1 MGTLGELLDGL
12 GTEGYRR
19 GKDFERI
26 CKWFLQHDPVYA
38 QKLRRVWLWDEW
50 PGKWGADA
58 GIDLVAEDQDGQI
71 WAIQAKA
78 YARTNSITKR
88 DIDTFLSESARTEI
102 AYRLLIATTDLIGK
116 TAKRTVDNQEK
127 HASVLLRGTLEA
139 AQIDWPDSP
148 SDLRAPRLPP
158 KKPREHQRTAIHA
171 VVTGFERSDR
181 GQMIMAC
188 GTGKTL
194 ISLFIHENIGSSRTL
209 VLMPSLSLLGQTLSE
224 WAANSKQGF
233 EFLAVCSDQSVTDD
247 DAVVANTSDL
257 GFPVTTDPE
266 KVAAF
271 LRRRKGPRVV
281 FATYQSSPQ
290 IAEAF
295 RLGGVPAFNLAIADE
310 AHRCAGPV
318 SSDFG
323 TILNEADIRA
333 ERRLFMTA
341 TPRFFT
347 GRILG
352 EARQR
357 DFEIASMDDESKFGP
372 VFHRLGFSEAIGLK
386 QLTDYQVVVIG
397 VDDAMYREWADEAE
411 PVSTSGKA
419 MDARTLAGQIGLAK
433 SMRAYDLRRTIS
445 FHSRVKRAEEFARSL
460 PEVIAWMPSDERPT
474 GLVWASSVSGE
485 MSASQRQVRL
495 QQLREVDHNARG
507 LLANARCLAEGVDVP
522 SIDGVAFIDPKRSE
536 VDIVQAVGRAIR
548 LSSEKKVGTIVIPVF
563 LDDDAE
569 PAIAVESSAF
579 KPVWDV
585 VMALRAHDEELG
597 EQLDELRRGL
607 GRLGSG
613 RPLRMPPKIKVDL
626 PTSVGADFA
635 RAFNAR
641 LVDQTTASWEFWYGL
656 LEKYVDREHDARV
669 PKSHRD
675 NGFQLG
681 EWVKTQR
688 TLHDRRLLS
697 EKRTELLESLE
708 GWTWDPFADQWEEGF
723 SQLKAYVERTGRA
736 DMPANYK
743 VDGFNLGRWV
753 TVQRVNRTR
762 GSGDT
767 ERERRLAA
775 LEGWSWNAKD
785 DKWEEGFS
793 RLQKYVETKGDARVL
808 ASYRDPDGYSLGA
821 WVVTQR
827 GDHDKDRL
835 AAERADRLNEL
846 EGWTWDPFAD
856 QWEEGFS
863 RLLEF
868 VEREGHSRVPVSY
881 KTHDYPL
888 GKWVDKQRVKHKQ
901 NKLDAEREQRLATL
915 NGWAWSAQ
923 EAAWEDWFSLLM
935 EYVDENGD
943 ARVPSNYIL
952 GNSKLGQWVSNQRVK
967 QRNGTL
973 TADRE
978 RRLNE
983 LPGWSES

>member
-1 MGTLGELLDGL
+1 
-12 GTEGYRR
+12 
-19 GKDFERI
+19 
-26 CKWFLQHDPVYA
+26 
-38 QKLRRVWLWDEW
+38 
-50 PGKWGADA
+50 
-58 GIDLVAEDQDGQI
+58 
-71 WAIQAKA
+71 
-78 YARTNSITKR
+78 
-88 DIDTFLSESARTEI
+88 
-102 AYRLLIATTDLIGK
+102 
-116 TAKRTVDNQEK
+116 
-127 HASVLLRGTLEA
+127 
-139 AQIDWPDSP
+139 
-148 SDLRAPRLPP
+148 
-158 KKPREHQRTAIHA
+158 
-171 VVTGFERSDR
+171 
-181 GQMIMAC
+181 MAC

-194 ISLFIHENIGSSRTL
+194 ISLFIHEKLGSKRTL

-233 EFLAVCSDQSVTDD
+233 EFLAICSDQSVTDD

-266 KVAAF
+266 KIAAF

-290 IAEAF
+290 IAQAF
-295 RLGGVPAFNLAIADE
+295 RLGRRVPAFNLAIADE

-323 TILNEADIRA
+323 TILGSKAIKA

-347 GRILG
+347 GKIVR
-352 EARQR
+352 EAQQR

-411 PVSTSGKA
+411 PVSASGKA

-669 PKSHRD
+669 PKSHSD

-688 TLHDRRLLS
+688 ILHGRRMLS
-697 EKRTELLESLE
+697 GRRTQLLENLD

-723 SQLKAYVERTGRA
+723 RQLTAYVERTGRA

-767 ERERRLAA
+767 DREKRLAA

-793 RLQKYVETKGDARVL
+793 RLQNYIDTKGDARVL
-808 ASYRDPDGYSLGA
+808 ASYKDPDGYPLGA

-827 GDHDKDRL
+827 GDHDMDRL
-835 AAERADRLNEL
+835 AAERTDRLNDL
-846 EGWTWDPFAD
+846 ESWTWDPFAD
-856 QWEEGFS
+856 QWEEGFN

-868 VEREGHSRVPVSY
+868 VEREGHSRVPVSC
-881 KTHDYPL
+881 KVGEYPL
-888 GKWVDKQRVKHKQ
+888 GKWVDKQRVNHKR
-901 NKLDAEREQRLATL
+901 NKLDAEREKRLKAL
-915 NGWAWSAQ
+915 EGWAWSAQ
-923 EAAWEDWFSLLM
+923 EAAWEDWFGQLR
-935 EYVDENGD
+935 EYVDQNGD
-943 ARVPSNYIL
+943 ARVPTTYIL
-952 GNSKLGQWVSNQRVK
+952 GDSKLGQWVNNQRVK

-983 LPGWSES
+983 LPGWSDR